1 MKEVKNIKLLDLL
14 GQNRSIQ
21 NDLDLAIKTVLNHT
35 QFINGPEVI
44 IFEENLERYLGVNHV
59 IPCGNGTDALQI
71 ALMALGLNEDDEV
84 IIPAFTYAAVLE
96 VIALLKLKPILCD
109 VNENDFNLDVDK
121 IEELITSK
129 TRAIIPVHLFGQA
142 CNMEVIMDIAS
153 KHNLFVIEDNAQS
166 LGCNFKFKNRDTAKL
181 GTIGHIGITSFF
193 PTKNLGAFGDG
204 GALMSNDEGLA
215 QKIKM
220 ICNHGQSSKYH
231 HDIVG
236 VNSRLDSLQ
245 AAILNVKLA
254 HLDNWAKTKNEI
266 AISYDE
272 KLNGIDGIIVPK
284 RVEYSEHV
292 FHQYTIR
299 VQNNKRDVLKEHLLK
314 QGIETMVYY
323 PMPLYKQKAYNHF
336 FGPQYFFQNSET
348 LCEEVLSLPIHT
360 EMREDDVIYI
370 VNCIKVFGL

>member
-1 MKEVKNIKLLDLL
+1 MKLGRNIKLLDLQE
-14 GQNRSIQ
+14 QNRSIQ
-21 NDLDLAIKTVLNHT
+21 NDLDLAIKSVLNHT
-35 QFINGPEVI
+35 HFINGPEVN
-44 IFEENLERYLGVNHV
+44 IFAENLKKYLAVDHV

-71 ALMALGLNEDDEV
+71 ALMALDLKEGDEV

-96 VIALLKLKPILCD
+96 VIALLGLNPILVD
-109 VNENDFNLDVDK
+109 VNENDFNIDVDK
-121 IEELITSK
+121 IEAFITSK
-129 TRAIIPVHLFGQA
+129 TRAIVPVHLFGQA
-142 CNMEVIMDIAS
+142 CNMGIIMDIANRY
-153 KHNLFVIEDNAQS
+153 NLFVIEDNAQS
-166 LGCNFKFKNRDTAKL
+166 LGCNFKFKNGDTAKL

-204 GALMSNDEGLA
+204 GALMTNDEGLA

-231 HDIVG
+231 HDIIG

-266 AISYDE
+266 AKSYDE
-272 KLNGIDGIIVPK
+272 KLNGIEGIIVPK
-284 RVEYSEHV
+284 RVEYSDHV

-299 VQNNKRDVLKEHLLK
+299 VENNKRDVLREHLLK

-323 PMPLYKQKAYNHF
+323 PMPLYRQKAYNHF
-336 FGPQYFFQNSET
+336 FEPQYFMQNSET
-348 LCEEVLSLPIHT
+348 LCKEVLSLPIHT
-360 EMREDDVIYI
+360 EMEEADIIYV
-370 VNCIKVFGL
+370 VNCIKEFGL